1 MISKRSY
8 RPDNIREIHR
18 ANLLRSLEYR
28 LEAARKKGDDNLIG
42 VLQAEREYYSH
53 R

>member
-8 RPDNIREIHR
+8 RRDPIREVHR